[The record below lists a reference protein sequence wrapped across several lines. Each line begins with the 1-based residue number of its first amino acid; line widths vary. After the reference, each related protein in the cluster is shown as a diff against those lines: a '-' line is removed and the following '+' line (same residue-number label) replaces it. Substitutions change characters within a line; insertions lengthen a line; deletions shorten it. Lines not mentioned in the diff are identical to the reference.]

1 MGLLSKKSNDY
12 DTTTTTGVGH
22 DNNPY
27 TTGNATLGNNTQSGY
42 GGVNRNGGP
51 LGHHTGQGVSGTG
64 PAPTYPQTT
73 ATGGHAGG
81 AGAGVHPPPVAGA
94 GHVNTGPA
102 PLHGVNSGSTP
113 STKEAVK
120 LEKKGHREEKLGNI
134 LHSTSMKEKSAAHL
148 AQADHLKMQA
158 SELNEAERLEHEAG
172 MRRQRAV
179 GLGADPMHAHG
190 STGHGPG
197 TATHI

>member
-1 MGLLSKKSNDY
+1 MGLLSKKSNEY
-12 DTTTTTGVGH
+12 DTTTTGVGH
-22 DNNPY
+22 NSNNPY
-27 TTGNATLGNNTQSGY
+27 TTGNATLGNAPNSGY
-42 GGVNRNGGP
+42 GGINRNEGP

-64 PAPTYPQTT
+64 PAY
-73 ATGGHAGG
+73 TGGHG
-81 AGAGVHPPPVAGA
+81 AHPAPVAGA

-102 PLHGVNSGSTP
+102 PLHGVHSGSTP
-113 STKEAVK
+113 DAKEAIK
-120 LEKKGHREEKLGNI
+120 LEKKGHREEKLGNF

-158 SELNEAERLEHEAG
+158 SELSEAERLEHEAG

-190 STGHGPG
+190 TTGHGP
-197 TATHI
+197 THI